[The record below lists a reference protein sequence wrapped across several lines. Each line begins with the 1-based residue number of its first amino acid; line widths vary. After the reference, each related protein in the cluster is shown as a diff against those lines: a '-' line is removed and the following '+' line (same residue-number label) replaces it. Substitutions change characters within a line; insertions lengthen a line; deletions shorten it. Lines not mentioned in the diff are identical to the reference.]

1 MDNALRLAGIAGM
14 IVSIAIV
21 FYLILPASGS
31 PAKALVCLGIGV
43 ILGLLSL
50 MPVTRRQQ

>member
-1 MDNALRLAGIAGM
+1 M

-43 ILGLLSL
+43 VLGLLSL

>member
-14 IVSIAIV
+14 IVSIAVV

-31 PAKALVCLGIGV
+31 PAKALVCL
-43 ILGLLSL
+43 
-50 MPVTRRQQ
+50 